1 MKTLLA
7 LLLLIPS
14 LSFSESIQVKI
25 EDSFYSSTE
34 CNELEENYISC
45 SKDGISFY
53 GMFVDG
59 FQEGIGVYKQVD
71 NDIIYYFVAEHQ
83 NGKVTGDGKTII
95 KIDDDWSREFILS
108 YSEYDYP
115 NDLIKMLSN
124 PSESLFSSGVFHDTL
139 LDYYIF
145 GRFDYTKFFLE
156 DNYYLFMYLDG
167 YLADIPLGSHP
178 GCIYTAKIDLNS
190 LKESTITPK
199 DGLASIACSDRN
211 SQIKNKYSRYIG
223 SIKNMLE
230 DGKGFK
236 ELNYT
241 KRPPDTLDVPP
252 LEYFENINNPLRYEI
267 GDFSEGKLI
276 SKNIDFL
283 KNSEQ
288 YINLDKEIYSSGFYL
303 FMGEEKLKFNEK
315 YNDILSDLEGYID
328 LFYQ

>member
-1 MKTLLA
+1 MKTILA

-14 LSFSESIQVKI
+14 LSWGESII
-25 EDSFYSSTE
+25 DSYFNHTE
-34 CNELEENYISC
+34 CNEVEENYFSC

-95 KIDDDWSREFILS
+95 KINDEWSREFILS

-115 NDLIKMLSN
+115 NDFFKMVSN
-124 PSESLFSSGVFHDTL
+124 PSESLFSSGAFHDTL
-139 LDYYIF
+139 IDYYIF
-145 GRFDYTKFFLE
+145 GSFDYTRFFLE
-156 DNYYLFMYLDG
+156 DDYYLIMYIDG
-167 YLADIPLGSHP
+167 YLAEIPSSHY
-178 GCIYTAKIDLNS
+178 GCIYNAKIDLNS
-190 LKESTITPK
+190 LKEATITPR
-199 DGLASIACSDRN
+199 DGLASIACPD
-211 SQIKNKYSRYIG
+211 KNSRYIG

-241 KRPPDTLDVPP
+241 NRPSVTIDVPP
-252 LEYFENINNPLRYEI
+252 LDYFENINNPLRYEI

-283 KNSEQ
+283 ENSEQ
-288 YINLDKEIYSSGFYL
+288 YINLDKEIYSTVFYL
-303 FMGEEKLKFNEK
+303 FSGEEKLKFNEK

-328 LFYQ
+328 LFNQ